1 MSVTPDFG
9 MLAALSHDLEKLA
22 LTRTADGVD
31 GRVVS
36 DELVEHAAGERE
48 AAAIALSYLLRRK
61 SLGEVPPEPPVL
73 DAAVDAMVTAV
84 RRIVPVA

>member
-1 MSVTPDFG
+1 MSDADFG

-22 LTRTADGVD
+22 LALSADRVD

-36 DELVEHAAGERE
+36 NEIIDLAAGERE
-48 AAAIALSYLLRRK
+48 AAAIALSYLLRRR
-61 SLGEVPPEPPVL
+61 SLGEVPPDPPVL

-84 RRIVPVA
+84 RRIAPLSA

>member
-1 MSVTPDFG
+1 

-22 LTRTADGVD
+22 LTLTSDGVD

-36 DELVEHAAGERE
+36 NELIDLAAGERE
-48 AAAIALSYLLRRK
+48 AAAIALSYLLRRR

-84 RRIVPVA
+84 RRIAPLSA

>member
-1 MSVTPDFG
+1 

-31 GRVVS
+31 GRIVS
-36 DELVEHAAGERE
+36 DELIEHAGGERE
-48 AAAIALSYLLRRK
+48 AAAIALSYLLRRR

-84 RRIVPVA
+84 RRIVPAA

>member
-1 MSVTPDFG
+1 

-31 GRVVS
+31 GRIVS
-36 DELVEHAAGERE
+36 DELIEHAAGERE
-48 AAAIALSYLLRRK
+48 AAAIALSYLLRRR

-84 RRIVPVA
+84 RRIVPAA